1 MKTSDFAVLPDLRK
15 SIELNAKILAT
26 FDCENSAYNVVL
38 GHLEKLLSLEMQIF
52 SSEPVISPDQKTD
65 MWYPDN
71 GPWVEVPVDNMGIP
85 AELGEDSRVQILFQH
100 ERENRKNRNFYSL
113 SDYAYAWIWHA
124 RGGNQIV
131 AYKIVNK

>member
-15 SIELNAKILAT
+15 SIELTSKILAT
-26 FDCENSAYNVVL
+26 FDCENSAYDVVL
-38 GHLEKLLSLEMQIF
+38 SHLEKLLSLEMQVF

-85 AELGEDSRVQILFQH
+85 AELDEDSRVEILFQY
-100 ERENRKNRNFYSL
+100 ERENRHFNSRV
-113 SDYAYAWIWHA
+113 DYAHAWIWRA
-124 RGGNQIV
+124 RAADQIV

>member
-15 SIELNAKILAT
+15 SIELTSKILAT
-26 FDCENSAYNVVL
+26 FDCENSAYDVVL
-38 GHLEKLLSLEMQIF
+38 SHLEKLLSLEMQIF

-85 AELGEDSRVQILFQH
+85 AELDEDSRVEILFQP
-100 ERENRKNRNFYSL
+100 ERENRNFNSWV
-113 SDYAYAWIWHA
+113 DYAHSWIWRA
-124 RGGNQIV
+124 RGVNQIA

>member
-26 FDCENSAYNVVL
+26 FDCENTAYDVVL

-65 MWYPDN
+65 MWCPDN
-71 GPWVEVPVDNMGIP
+71 GPWVEVLVDNMGIP
-85 AELGEDSRVQILFQH
+85 AELDEDSRIEILTQH
-100 ERENRKNRNFYSL
+100 ERNSGNFNTL
-113 SDYAYAWIWHA
+113 SDFAYSWIWHA

>member
-1 MKTSDFAVLPDLRK
+1 MKTSDFVVLPDLRK
-15 SIELNAKILAT
+15 SIEFTSKILAT
-26 FDCENSAYNVVL
+26 FDCENSAYDVVL
-38 GHLEKLLSLEMQIF
+38 SHLEKLLSLEMQIF

-71 GPWVEVPVDNMGIP
+71 GPWVEVPSDNAGIP
-85 AELGEDSRVQILFQH
+85 AELGEGESRIEILTRR
-100 ERENRKNRNFYSL
+100 ERDTGNFNTRSDFAYS
-113 SDYAYAWIWHA
+113 WIWHA

>member
-26 FDCENSAYNVVL
+26 FDCENSAYDVVL
-38 GHLEKLLSLEMQIF
+38 GHLEKLLSLEMQVF
-52 SSEPVISPDQKTD
+52 SSAPVISPDQKTD

-85 AELGEDSRVQILFQH
+85 TELDEDSRIEILTQH
-100 ERENRKNRNFYSL
+100 ERENRNFYSR
-113 SDYAYAWIWHA
+113 SDYAYVWIWHM
-124 RGGNQIV
+124 RGVNQIV

>member
-52 SSEPVISPDQKTD
+52 SSEPVILPDQKTE

-85 AELGEDSRVQILFQH
+85 AELDEDSRIEILTQH
-100 ERENRKNRNFYSL
+100 ERDSGNFNTRSDFAYS
-113 SDYAYAWIWHA
+113 WIWHG

>member
-1 MKTSDFAVLPDLRK
+1 MKTSDFVVLPDLRK
-15 SIELNAKILAT
+15 SIELTSKILAT
-26 FDCENSAYNVVL
+26 FDCENSAYDVVL
-38 GHLEKLLSLEMQIF
+38 GHLEKLLSLEMQVF

-85 AELGEDSRVQILFQH
+85 AELDEDSRIEILTRW
-100 ERENRKNRNFYSL
+100 ERDNCKFNAR
-113 SDYAYAWIWHA
+113 SDYAYSWIWHA

>member
-15 SIELNAKILAT
+15 SIELTSKILAT
-26 FDCENSAYNVVL
+26 FDCENSAYDVVL
-38 GHLEKLLSLEMQIF
+38 SHLEKLLSLEMQVF

-85 AELGEDSRVQILFQH
+85 AELDEDSRVEILFQH
-100 ERENRKNRNFYSL
+100 ERENRNFNSRVY
-113 SDYAYAWIWHA
+113 YAHSWIWRA
-124 RGGNQIV
+124 RGVNQIV
-131 AYKIVNK
+131 AYKIVNV

>member
-1 MKTSDFAVLPDLRK
+1 MKTINFAILPDLRK
-15 SIELNAKILAT
+15 SIEITSKILAT
-26 FDCENSAYNVVL
+26 FDCENSAYDVVL
-38 GHLEKLLSLEMQIF
+38 SHLEKLLSLEMQVF

-85 AELGEDSRVQILFQH
+85 AELDADSHVEILFQH
-100 ERENRKNRNFYSL
+100 ERENRNFNSKV
-113 SDYAYAWIWHA
+113 DYAFAWIWQP
-124 RGGNQIV
+124 GGVNQIV